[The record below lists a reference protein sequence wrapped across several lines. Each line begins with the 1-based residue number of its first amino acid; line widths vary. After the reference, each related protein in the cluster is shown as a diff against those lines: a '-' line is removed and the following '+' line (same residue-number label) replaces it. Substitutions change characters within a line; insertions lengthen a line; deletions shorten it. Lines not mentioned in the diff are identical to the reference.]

1 MSYIRNTRGI
11 NMYIEVNKVG
21 DNYEVTPNVTPTP
34 AVTPLQGLLIISYEE
49 GVIFRGVALQPE
61 VFYNNQML
69 SNSSDVWEN
78 YDTPYNSDQH
88 ITVCGTMRY
97 FLSEFQGYVF
107 MKVGDTIY
115 GWDKN
120 TSDNAFTDAIVFSP
134 SDNSPTVTD
143 TGSGAIIQPGTITL
157 QPGETVDITLSV
169 VPNCDNYY
177 IYDNSGETPDNY
189 EQDVELT
196 GFSGPLLV
204 IAIDWTQHTIALSK
218 YAFVVE

>member
-1 MSYIRNTRGI
+1 ML
-11 NMYIEVNKVG
+11 IEVNKVG
-21 DNYEVTPNVTPTP
+21 DNYEVIPNATPTP
-34 AVTPLQGLLIISYEE
+34 VPVETPLQGLLINSYDE

-69 SNSSDVWEN
+69 SNSSDVWDT

-88 ITVCGTMRY
+88 IIVCGTIRY
-97 FLSEFQGYVF
+97 YLSEIQGYIF
-107 MKVGDTIY
+107 IKVGDTIY

-134 SDNSPTVTD
+134 SDNNPTVTN
-143 TGSGAIIQPGTITL
+143 TGSGAIIQPGEIIL
-157 QPGETVDITLSV
+157 QPEETVDITLSV

-177 IYDNSGETPDNY
+177 ICDSSGETLESYD
-189 EQDVELT
+189 QAVELT
-196 GFSGPLLV
+196 GFSGPLLL
-204 IAIDWTQHTIALSK
+204 IAIDWAQHTIALSK